1 VFPYGESEARDVS
14 GSQAIVE
21 AAGGTSID
29 SGLYTSV
36 TGFARHTPWLH
47 TPMTLWTDYGLGL
60 FVVLFL
66 LGWWLARRDTASKMA
81 AALWAPAGTVLA
93 YVINSGLKSAIQ
105 EQRPCRTLAHAYTLV
120 ACPGTTDYSF
130 PSNHATIAAAAA
142 AAIFLVSR
150 WFGLIAAG
158 AALLMAASR
167 VYVGVHYPHD
177 VLVGAAIGA
186 MIVLG
191 FAPLARRLLTP
202 LVERLRTTPLRPL
215 LTTAG

>member
-1 VFPYGESEARDVS
+1 VS
-14 GSQAIVE
+14 GSQAVIE
-21 AAGGTSID
+21 ASHGTPVD
-29 SGLYTSV
+29 SGWYTSV
-36 TGFARHTPWLH
+36 TDFAHHTPWLH

-60 FVVLFL
+60 YAVLFL
-66 LGWWLARRDTASKMA
+66 LGWWLARGEAAAKMA
-81 AALWAPAGTVLA
+81 AALWAPAATVIA
-93 YVINSGLKSAIQ
+93 YVVNSGLKTIVQ

-142 AAIFLVSR
+142 AAISLVSWR
-150 WFGLIAAG
+150 LGLIAAA

-177 VLVGAAIGA
+177 VLAGALIGA

-191 FAPLARRLLTP
+191 VAPLARRLLTP
-202 LVERLRTTPLRPL
+202 LVERLRASPLRPL
-215 LTTAG
+215 LAMTA